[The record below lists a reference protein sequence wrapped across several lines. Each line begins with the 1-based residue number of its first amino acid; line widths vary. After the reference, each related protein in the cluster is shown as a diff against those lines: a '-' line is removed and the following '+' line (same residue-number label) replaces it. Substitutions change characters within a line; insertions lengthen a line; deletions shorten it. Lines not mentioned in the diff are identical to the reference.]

1 MKIVYQGKDVETSA
15 GTVAEFLAEKGV
27 DAKKAIVE
35 YASEVHAPG
44 ADLSGL
50 KLEEGA
56 TLDVFRLA
64 AGG

>member
-15 GTVAEFLAEKGV
+15 DTVAEFLAEKGV

-35 YASEVHAPG
+35 YAGEVHAPG
-44 ADLSGL
+44 ADISGL

-56 TLDVFRLA
+56 ALDVFRLA